1 MQKRSPYG
9 RPLMLIRKDLIREAG
24 GKCQGCG
31 ERFSTRLNATQL
43 AGRIANC
50 AIDYKVPLKRGGTVE
65 LKNAQVLC
73 WPCFHGKNRT
83 NLTDAEWRALGRPQ
97 FGRRTPRPHR

>member
-1 MQKRSPYG
+1 
-9 RPLMLIRKDLIREAG
+9 MLIRKDLIREAG

-31 ERFSTRLNATQL
+31 ERFSTKLNETQL
-43 AGRIANC
+43 ALHGEL
-50 AIDYKVPLKRGGTVE
+50 AIDFKVPLKRGGTVE

-83 NLTDAEWRALGRPQ
+83 NLTNAEWRALGRPQ
-97 FGRRTPRPHR
+97 GGIKLPQSPWA